1 MLNFR
6 VADLDAMLLQLRAAG
21 IRVEPD
27 VEESA
32 YGRFGWTVDPEG
44 RRIELWEP
52 PVHRAADARGM
63 RWPEPGRSQAG

>member
-21 IRVEPD
+21 VRVEQE

-52 PVHRAADARGM
+52 P
-63 RWPEPGRSQAG
+63 RSTEASDGQGNPLA